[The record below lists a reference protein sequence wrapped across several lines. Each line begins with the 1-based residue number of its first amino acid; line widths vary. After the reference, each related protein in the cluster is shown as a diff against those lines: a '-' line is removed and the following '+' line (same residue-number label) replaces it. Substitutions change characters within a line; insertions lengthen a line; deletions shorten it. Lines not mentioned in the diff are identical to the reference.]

1 MGAAEDAQST
11 QGAQEGKELIMM
23 NIEQAEMLHVK
34 LRQELPGD
42 GDARSALDAVVQLHA
57 PSSDGW
63 DCKGCGPWS
72 DITRQRGWP
81 CETIATI
88 NAYAHVEGL
97 PTS

>member
-1 MGAAEDAQST
+1 
-11 QGAQEGKELIMM
+11 MM

-42 GDARSALDAVVQLHA
+42 GDARSALSTVVELHA
-57 PSSDGW
+57 PVAE
-63 DCKGCGPWS
+63 
-72 DITRQRGWP
+72 IVLTRGRFLLHCAECFNERVYEDNWP
-81 CETIATI
+81 CRTIIAV